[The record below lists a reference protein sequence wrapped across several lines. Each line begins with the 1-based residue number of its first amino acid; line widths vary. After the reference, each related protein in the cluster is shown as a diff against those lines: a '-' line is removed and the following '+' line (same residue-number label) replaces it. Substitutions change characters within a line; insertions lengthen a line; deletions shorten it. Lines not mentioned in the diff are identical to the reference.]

1 MATRSRPSSLLRSV
15 ALPAEHGGWGFTLE
29 PILLGLA
36 LAPSVAGLGVGIM
49 GLFAFLAHH
58 PVKLALS
65 DLRRGHRYPRTQLAI
80 RVGLFYSLI
89 AALGLALALA
99 TAEKP
104 FLTPLLLGLPLA
116 FLKVLL
122 DALGRGRSFLAEMA
136 GALGAATLAPAAVL
150 AGGGDPEWALGS
162 WLVLALRSLVSIRF
176 ARAAVRRARGQEISL
191 ASVAATVLLGSA
203 LALALALAGLIPWL
217 GAAAI
222 WALGVYALAVLKAP
236 PLPAKKIGW
245 GQMFWGWAT
254 VVLVALG
261 YHLEL

>member
-1 MATRSRPSSLLRSV
+1 MATRTSSLLRSV

-29 PILLGLA
+29 PILLGLM
-36 LAPSVAGLGVGIM
+36 LTPSLAGLGIGIM

-65 DLRRGHRYPRTQLAI
+65 DLRRGNRYPRTLLAMK
-80 RVGLFYSLI
+80 VGAAYTLI
-89 AALGLALALA
+89 AALGFALALA

-116 FLKVLL
+116 FLKVIL
-122 DALGRGRSFLAEMA
+122 DATGRGRSYTAEMA

-150 AGGGDPEWALGS
+150 AGGGETSWAVGS
-162 WLVLALRSLVSIRF
+162 WLVLALRSLVSINF
-176 ARAAVRRARGQEISL
+176 ARAAVRRARGLDIKL
-191 ASVAATVLLGSA
+191 TPVLVTVLAGDALAVALAAFGVIPWLSA
-203 LALALALAGLIPWL
+203 LALIAL
-217 GAAAI
+217 GAYAI
-222 WALGVYALAVLKAP
+222 WVLNRP

-254 VVLVALG
+254 VILTAFGFHLG
-261 YHLEL
+261 I

>member
-1 MATRSRPSSLLRSV
+1 MTTRSRVLLRSV

-58 PVKLALS
+58 PIKLALS
-65 DLRRGHRYPRTQLAI
+65 DLRRGHRYPRTELAI
-80 RVGLFYSLI
+80 KVGLLYVAI

-104 FLTPLLLGLPLA
+104 FLMPLILGLPLA
-116 FLKVLL
+116 FLKVIL
-122 DALGRGRSFLAEMA
+122 DAMGKGRTFVGEMA

-150 AGGGDPEWALGS
+150 AGGGDLGWAIGS
-162 WLVLALRSLVSIRF
+162 WLVLALRSLVSIRY
-176 ARAAVRRARGQEISL
+176 ARAAVRKARGLPISRV
-191 ASVAATVLLGSA
+191 SMAATAFLGSVLA
-203 LALALALAGLIPWL
+203 FFLALFGIIPWL

-222 WALGVYALAVLKAP
+222 WALGIYALITLSGP
-236 PLPAKKIGW
+236 PMPAKKVGW

-254 VVLVALG
+254 VILVALG
-261 YHLEL
+261 YHLGI